1 MTCMMLSAAT
11 QLTAA
16 CLSHNSYL
24 TMQPECN
31 KNLAAQN
38 ECHAHIVQALVM
50 LHGRAAAH
58 GVLALNVS
66 HVKGVIMCT
75 P

>member
-1 MTCMMLSAAT
+1 
-11 QLTAA
+11 
-16 CLSHNSYL
+16 
-24 TMQPECN
+24 MQPECN

-50 LHGRAAAH
+50 LHCRAAAH